1 MVLRRRG
8 RVRDW
13 PELPY
18 DAWRDTRDTLHM
30 YLQIVGKLRLAL
42 APMEPQWAQVPLYV
56 SARGLNTSPIPHPE
70 GVFDVDLDFI
80 DHVLTVRTARGAV
93 ERIALEPR
101 PVADFYAELMRALDA
116 AGVPTKI
123 TEQPQEVPDP
133 IPFSEDTVH
142 GSYEPEWVNR
152 FWRVLV
158 SVDRVMKEHRA
169 AFRGRV
175 SLVNMWWGS
184 LDLAYTRFSGRELEP
199 PPGADVITRYGA
211 DAEQSCAGFWPGD
224 GRLQEP
230 AFFAY
235 TYPKPD
241 GTEDAK
247 VEPAAARWNTELGEF
262 ILPYEAVRTAPD
274 PRRALLDFFETAYRA
289 GAG

>member
-1 MVLRRRG
+1 M
-8 RVRDW
+8 
-13 PELPY
+13 
-18 DAWRDTRDTLHM
+18 
-30 YLQIVGKLRLAL
+30 
-42 APMEPQWAQVPLYV
+42 
-56 SARGLNTSPIPHPE
+56 
-70 GVFDVDLDFI
+70 
-80 DHVLTVRTARGAV
+80 
-93 ERIALEPR
+93 
-101 PVADFYAELMRALDA
+101 
-116 AGVPTKI
+116 
-123 TEQPQEVPDP
+123 
-133 IPFSEDTVH
+133 
-142 GSYEPEWVNR
+142 
-152 FWRVLV
+152 
-158 SVDRVMKEHRA
+158 
-169 AFRGRV
+169 
-175 SLVNMWWGS
+175 
-184 LDLAYTRFSGRELEP
+184 
-199 PPGADVITRYGA
+199 ITRYGA